1 MNTNLAGTVIDGR
14 YVVLSRIARG
24 GMATVYLAHDRRLD
38 RDVAVKVMHPHLAES
53 EPFILRFRREARA
66 AARLSHPNAV
76 AVFDQ
81 GTWGDSLYLTMEY
94 VEGEDLRDTLR
105 RVGGLS
111 VGEALEIIKNVL
123 DALAAAHRRD
133 LIHRDI
139 KPENVLRS
147 TDGTPKLADFG
158 LARAVSDATQAS
170 TGTVLGTVAYLAPE
184 LVTEGAATRASDVYA
199 VGVMLFEL
207 LTGRQPFFGDIP
219 INVAFQHVTSSV
231 PPVSTIV
238 PGIPREV
245 DDLVAALTA
254 HDVPDRLPDGEHA
267 LAKVRRV
274 LEVLSPESAAIRADV
289 SGVTDAS
296 DPTSTE
302 HTNESDEP
310 DGTAPIWVR
319 PSSGTAAIPIGE
331 APGPTPPSPPKKR
344 RSRAVLIVL
353 LLLLI
358 VGGGASAYYYLLG
371 PGAFTQVPSVFGLD
385 QDGAL
390 QLLESNDLIGAVEQ
404 SHSDTVAS
412 GKVISTDPMAGEP
425 ARKGSTVAVVVSRG
439 IETLAMPELVGV
451 ATAEALTRLAGLPE
465 PLIEEAYSQDV
476 PAETVIAVAVAED
489 VRGPDGEF
497 FASGDVPEVGTLL
510 PHLTVLELTVSLGR
524 EPVSAPDVTGTPVA
538 DAIATLAENG
548 LTGIEAAERAFDD
561 SVPEGS
567 VISQDHTGAG
577 LLRGDTVTLTVSKG
591 PELVEVPSV
600 VWKNQ
605 SDAEAALR
613 SAGLEVNVEAPLG
626 VILNT
631 VRTQSERAGTMV
643 RKGTVI
649 TIQVI

>member
-105 RVGGLS
+105 RVGALS

-296 DPTSTE
+296 DPT
-302 HTNESDEP
+302 
-310 DGTAPIWVR
+310 
-319 PSSGTAAIPIGE
+319 
-331 APGPTPPSPPKKR
+331 
-344 RSRAVLIVL
+344 
-353 LLLLI
+353 
-358 VGGGASAYYYLLG
+358 
-371 PGAFTQVPSVFGLD
+371 
-385 QDGAL
+385 
-390 QLLESNDLIGAVEQ
+390 
-404 SHSDTVAS
+404 
-412 GKVISTDPMAGEP
+412 
-425 ARKGSTVAVVVSRG
+425 
-439 IETLAMPELVGV
+439 
-451 ATAEALTRLAGLPE
+451 
-465 PLIEEAYSQDV
+465 
-476 PAETVIAVAVAED
+476 
-489 VRGPDGEF
+489 
-497 FASGDVPEVGTLL
+497 
-510 PHLTVLELTVSLGR
+510 
-524 EPVSAPDVTGTPVA
+524 
-538 DAIATLAENG
+538 
-548 LTGIEAAERAFDD
+548 
-561 SVPEGS
+561 
-567 VISQDHTGAG
+567 
-577 LLRGDTVTLTVSKG
+577 
-591 PELVEVPSV
+591 
-600 VWKNQ
+600 
-605 SDAEAALR
+605 
-613 SAGLEVNVEAPLG
+613 
-626 VILNT
+626 
-631 VRTQSERAGTMV
+631 
-643 RKGTVI
+643 
-649 TIQVI
+649 